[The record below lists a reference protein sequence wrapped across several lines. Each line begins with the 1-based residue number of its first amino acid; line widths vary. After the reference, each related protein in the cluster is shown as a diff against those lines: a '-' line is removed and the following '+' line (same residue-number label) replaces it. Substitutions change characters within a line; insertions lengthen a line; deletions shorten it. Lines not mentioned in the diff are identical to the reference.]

1 MKSTESIFRHAT
13 PCQRKGNWY
22 GFSTNY
28 WEPQKVLREGR
39 CRLPLN
45 SLFKMIQLTDLQ
57 HHELIGR
64 GGHPRHVW
72 HLAAS
77 SGASRRRRV
86 WQDVF
91 DPTDWWKEAVVS
103 LGTFPHGR
111 LHLLGAVATYWRVPG
126 AKQASSLIKLV
137 QGYAQIAYLNRG
149 TNCNS
154 KLNEY
159 FKS

>member
-1 MKSTESIFRHAT
+1 MRPASKSEAAHANHANPT
-13 PCQRKGNWY
+13 QR
-22 GFSTNY
+22 
-28 WEPQKVLREGR
+28 VLREGR
-39 CRLPLN
+39 CLLPLN
-45 SLFKMIQLTDLQ
+45 SCFKMIQLTDLQ

-64 GGHPRHVW
+64 GGHPRHVR

-77 SGASRRRRV
+77 SGASRRGRV

-137 QGYAQIAYLNRG
+137 QGYAHLIEEQTATPNWMMISNF
-149 TNCNS
+149 
-154 KLNEY
+154 KLPAVPY
-159 FKS
+159 D